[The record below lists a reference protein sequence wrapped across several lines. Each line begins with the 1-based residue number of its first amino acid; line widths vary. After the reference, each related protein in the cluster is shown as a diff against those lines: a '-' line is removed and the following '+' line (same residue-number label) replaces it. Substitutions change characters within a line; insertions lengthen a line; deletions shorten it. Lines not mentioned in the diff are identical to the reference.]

1 MRLLL
6 DTCTFLW
13 VIGNPAALSPPRA
26 RAVSGP
32 RPRGVPER
40 GVSLGDHR
48 KACARRLPLPE
59 SPEHFVPRMRERHGI
74 EALAIDE
81 ESVLQTARLP
91 GLHRDP
97 FDRLLVCQS
106 IVHGMTLLTPDALIA
121 QYPARVVW

>member
-1 MRLLL
+1 
-6 DTCTFLW
+6 
-13 VIGNPAALSPPRA
+13 
-26 RAVSGP
+26 
-32 RPRGVPER
+32 
-40 GVSLGDHR
+40 
-48 KACARRLPLPE
+48 
-59 SPEHFVPRMRERHGI
+59 MRERHGI